1 MIPLTKKVLELI
13 GWGYDV
19 TRYHT
24 MPNLRPQNLASH
36 SWAVAMMVMSLFKG
50 TPDEKLLLVQAAL
63 EHDLV
68 EKHVG
73 DMPRPGRTD
82 EHRRLEAAKADEHGT
97 FHESLLPPSLQSWLE
112 WADLI
117 EAGLQA
123 QREFDLG
130 NSRYFEVVQRV
141 RGYIMEQRDEVP
153 VILYDLAIEANLAF
167 TTPEGEE
174 DI

>member
-13 GWGYDV
+13 SWGYDV
-19 TRYHT
+19 TRWHT

-36 SWAVAMMVMSLFKG
+36 SWAVAMMVMSLFEG
-50 TPDEKLLLVQAAL
+50 ESEEKLLLVQAAL

-68 EKHVG
+68 EKHIG

-97 FHESLLPPSLQSWLE
+97 FHESLLPPTLREWLE

-123 QREFDLG
+123 QREFDMG

-141 RGYIMEQRDEVP
+141 RAYIEEKRAEVP
-153 VILYDLAIEANLAF
+153 IILLDFAIEANLAF
-167 TTPEGEE
+167 ADREGEE